1 MTSDPAERPA
11 AEPTVTAWSPLRQPV
26 FRMLWTAWLTANVS
40 MWMNDVAAAW
50 LMTTLSTDPVLVA
63 LVQTASTLPVFLLA
77 LPSGAMADIVD
88 RRKLFI
94 GTQLWVAVAAT
105 LLAVAAW
112 SGTLSGYALL
122 LLVFLHGMG
131 LAVRWP
137 VFAAAVPEVVSRVEL
152 PQAMALNAV
161 AMHVSRIIGPVAAGA
176 LLAAVGSAYVF
187 ALNAVLSLAVAALI
201 WRWRHQA
208 RASALPGERFVGAM
222 RVGLQYVA
230 QSPPLRVV
238 LLRVFVFLL
247 HISALIA
254 LLPLIAKG
262 MPGGGAGTYTALL
275 SCMGLGAVAATMWMP
290 KMRQRMS
297 QQRVLVAA
305 TLVHAA
311 ATAVVACAPN
321 VWVAALA
328 MLPAGSAWIAAG
340 SSMTVSAQLS
350 LPDWARARGMSIF
363 LMAFMAGTAAGA
375 ALWGSVAS
383 YAGVRNGLLTSSALA
398 LVLLAA
404 LRRWRLED
412 RTAEDDLMPRPTDI
426 PVVTTSPVEPG
437 SGPVVVTIE
446 YLIDAQDERA
456 FAEVMKETRRSRLR
470 GGALS
475 WGLMRDA
482 DDPHCYIEYFMDENW
497 VEHQRRIDRLT
508 AGDARLRQ
516 RRLALHKGMQPPRT
530 TRFVGKNVVG

>member
-1 MTSDPAERPA
+1 
-11 AEPTVTAWSPLRQPV
+11 
-26 FRMLWTAWLTANVS
+26 
-40 MWMNDVAAAW
+40 
-50 LMTTLSTDPVLVA
+50 
-63 LVQTASTLPVFLLA
+63 
-77 LPSGAMADIVD
+77 
-88 RRKLFI
+88 
-94 GTQLWVAVAAT
+94 
-105 LLAVAAW
+105 
-112 SGTLSGYALL
+112 
-122 LLVFLHGMG
+122 
-131 LAVRWP
+131 
-137 VFAAAVPEVVSRVEL
+137 
-152 PQAMALNAV
+152 
-161 AMHVSRIIGPVAAGA
+161 
-176 LLAAVGSAYVF
+176 
-187 ALNAVLSLAVAALI
+187 
-201 WRWRHQA
+201 
-208 RASALPGERFVGAM
+208 
-222 RVGLQYVA
+222 
-230 QSPPLRVV
+230 
-238 LLRVFVFLL
+238 
-247 HISALIA
+247 
-254 LLPLIAKG
+254 
-262 MPGGGAGTYTALL
+262 
-275 SCMGLGAVAATMWMP
+275 
-290 KMRQRMS
+290 
-297 QQRVLVAA
+297 
-305 TLVHAA
+305 
-311 ATAVVACAPN
+311 
-321 VWVAALA
+321 
-328 MLPAGSAWIAAG
+328 
-340 SSMTVSAQLS
+340 MTVSAQLS